1 MADISKQFLTDEQGH
16 PIGVVIPYDE
26 WLKIEQHLTKS
37 DHASP
42 TSNLQQ
48 YAGVIHLTEDP
59 ILYQR
64 RMRDEW
70 A

>member
-1 MADISKQFLTDEQGH
+1 MEGISKQFLTDEQGH
-16 PIGVVIPYDE
+16 PIGVVIPYED
-26 WLKIEQHLTKS
+26 WVRIEQHLTKG
-37 DHASP
+37 DHSSP
-42 TSNLQQ
+42 TPHLQQ